1 MVGMSFTEL
10 MEELHK
16 LSPEEREMVRRE
28 LEGLEEPA
36 FEATPEML
44 AAIEEGERSL
54 REEPTLTLE
63 ELRKEM
69 LTWTIDSK

>member
-1 MVGMSFTEL
+1 MSFTEL
-10 MEELHK
+10 IEELHK
-16 LSPEEREMVRRE
+16 LSPEEREVVRRE
-28 LEGLEEPA
+28 LDGLNEPE

-54 REEPTLTLE
+54 REEPTMTLE

>member
-1 MVGMSFTEL
+1 MSFTEL
-10 MEELHK
+10 IEELHK

-54 REEPTLTLE
+54 RETRRRRRRCRRPF
-63 ELRKEM
+63 RAR
-69 LTWTIDSK
+69 